1 MTNTAKP
8 SMGKVL
14 LKGTII
20 ALAIHLG
27 AQMLLAAMTVNEI
40 LPEHLVFP
48 VQAVICAIASIV
60 GGLYTA
66 RRSSWGTLS
75 GALATGALFA
85 IVLLLLGLSIFNTID
100 WSGHGGILLLAILCG
115 AVAAGLLGSR
125 RTAQRKRKRARP

>member
-14 LKGTII
+14 LKGTVI
-20 ALAIHLG
+20 ALTIHLS
-27 AQMLLAAMTVNEI
+27 AQMLLSAMTVNGI

-48 VQAVICAIASIV
+48 AQAVICAIASIV

-66 RRSSWGTLS
+66 GRSSWGTLS
-75 GALATGALFA
+75 GALAAGALFA
-85 IVLLLLGLSIFNTID
+85 TVLLLLGLSIFNTIS
-100 WSGHGGILLLAILCG
+100 WSGHGGILILTILGG

-125 RTAQRKRKRARP
+125 RSAHRKRKRSRS